1 MLSIVF
7 ILCISLSVFFL
18 FYILEL
24 HFQNLNLKSLQ
35 LGAAHASSLY
45 SH

>member
-7 ILCISLSVFFL
+7 ILCISLSVFF

-35 LGAAHASSLY
+35 LGAVHASSLY

>member
-7 ILCISLSVFFL
+7 ILCISLSVFFS
-18 FYILEL
+18 YILEL

-45 SH
+45 LH

>member
-7 ILCISLSVFFL
+7 ILCISLSVF

-35 LGAAHASSLY
+35 LGAVHASSLY